1 MKIRY
6 RFASLIALA
15 SVAAC
20 MAPTSSSDD
29 VASSAEA
36 VSATGITASVV
47 VTNKTSQSYTATV
60 TVTNSSKEPAYN
72 WQVALNFNQSTLN
85 QGTVG
90 AEALTINGVSVF
102 TPTQNGKMIAAGGSV
117 TFTVNAA
124 ITGSNYT
131 PTVVT
136 VDGMAN
142 GTPGAGNPADGVDHI
157 ARAVATGALN
167 LAEAYENNKL
177 ANKGDA
183 NYANYDGLIWAAQ
196 SYVLSGSKIAFDTN
210 VPGYQYIPVQA
221 LAQLDAMQD
230 SPAVASYLAAGLA
243 SCFADTNGSE
253 VYNFKAGVLKGFT
266 YPGPVSGTLTGN
278 SPSTSTDTFTAT
290 GAAVNGAEQIT
301 VTMKSS
307 TDMSFGILTASAFGV
322 FGSPSAIMSKFKSG
336 NATSCSPFNGP
347 GGGTSNPLLII
358 TLNASTIAARVQAAG
373 AQCQNGCT
381 SVLVADPDGYN
392 TVGPYY
398 NAIGLVGPQPNPFT
412 YDSSQT
418 AATPDHILQ
427 WATSTDLNGNI
438 IYGSFTLGI
447 NHRGLITGYT
457 WVQQ

>member
-1 MKIRY
+1 MNIKY
-6 RFASLIALA
+6 RFVSLIALA

-20 MAPTSSSDD
+20 MAPTSESDD

-36 VSATGITASVV
+36 VSATGITASVAI
-47 VTNKTSQSYTATV
+47 TNHNTQTYNATV
-60 TVTNSSKEPAYN
+60 TVTNSSLEPAYN
-72 WQVALNFNQSTLN
+72 WQIALNLNQSTLS

-102 TPTQNGKMIAAGGSV
+102 TPTPNAKMFAAGGS
-117 TFTVNAA
+117 TSFSITGA

-157 ARAVATGALN
+157 ARAVATGALT
-167 LAEAYENNKL
+167 LAEAYENNTL
-177 ANKGDA
+177 ANNSDP
-183 NYANYDGLIWAAQ
+183 NYALYDGLIWSAH
-196 SYVLSGSKIAFDTN
+196 SYVLSGGKIAFDTN

-243 SCFADTNGSE
+243 SCFADTSGTE
-253 VYNFKAGVLKGFT
+253 VYNFKAGVLKAFT

-278 SPSTSTDTFTAT
+278 SPTTSTDTFTAT

-301 VTMKSS
+301 VTMKST
-307 TDMSFGILTASAFGV
+307 TDMSFGILTASPFSV
-322 FGSPSAIMSKFKSG
+322 FGSPSAIMSKFKIG
-336 NATSCSPFNGP
+336 NGASCSPFNGP

-358 TLNASTIAARVQAAG
+358 TLNGSTIAARFQAAG

-381 SVLVADPDGYN
+381 STLVADPDGYN

-398 NAIGLVGPQPNPFT
+398 NAVGLVGPQPNPFT

-418 AATPDHILQ
+418 AATPDHVSQ
-427 WATSTDLNGNI
+427 WATSTSLTGSI

-447 NHRGLITGYT
+447 NHRGVITGYT